1 MQRLNPTAFHWDDVR
16 LFLALSRSSTV
27 GVAAKAL
34 GVDASTV
41 SRRLML
47 LEEAVKATLFDRG
60 RDGVTPTK
68 AAEDLMPVAEEIEAV
83 IRRFTT
89 AAEGLERAVEGLVR
103 LTCPPDVAEVVVAP
117 LLCELRVRHPALR
130 FHLDP
135 GEAVLDL
142 TRREADLALRTA
154 RPTRGDLI
162 VTKVATIRWVAAATP
177 SVARLLG
184 AVKRW
189 TDLPWIGFGERF
201 AQLPPARWHTAHVAA
216 DYVARS
222 DSLAVQLSL
231 VNAGLGVALVPAPSL
246 AHYRLV
252 PIELAAK
259 LRTDAAD
266 WPLDDLFLVTHRA
279 LRNVPR
285 VKVVWDALVG
295 RFAELTKRWNA
306 RPRA

>member
-1 MQRLNPTAFHWDDVR
+1 
-16 LFLALSRSSTV
+16 
-27 GVAAKAL
+27 
-34 GVDASTV
+34 
-41 SRRLML
+41 
-47 LEEAVKATLFDRG
+47 
-60 RDGVTPTK
+60 
-68 AAEDLMPVAEEIEAV
+68 MPVAEEIEAV